1 MSLRFL
7 FASCK
12 YTPKKMDRVM
22 RFSLQWRFMSTLWY
36 RAPSFM
42 GTDVSEKRASVFGV
56 YEFNLKI
63 LSY

>member
-1 MSLRFL
+1 
-7 FASCK
+7 
-12 YTPKKMDRVM
+12 M